1 MSDIFNNEFA
11 DISEKDWRKF
21 ALEASRPLVD
31 APADTRVSRTADFA
45 KQLEKANIAEQNAY
59 ITTQNARIDDARN
72 AEREAKASA
81 REAKASAKELTK
93 LGLPDVSE
101 QRQLPG
107 NWFDAKKATGYD
119 NLPFTEQSK
128 IYNNWLDQAHVRLV
142 TADRSK
148 AATARAELEAR
159 VPAPTKPKA
168 EWYNTDIVDK
178 MQIGYNSMIEGGA
191 KVAASY
197 MPAGDMKDSLYSA
210 AAEADA
216 KQKELRKELNPET
229 LDAEKA
235 TAFRKQEL
243 VTKYGGEDNIPAWEG
258 FKQGVSSMTQGGVLQ
273 TVGNVSQSL
282 ASSLPSVAGNAMRI
296 GGAALTATGA
306 GAVAG
311 VPLMAA
317 GTAVASLGG
326 AVATAGDV
334 GGQAY
339 DDAMALAKSRGLN
352 DADARDVAE
361 RAGRNAGAAGGVL
374 GFVEGLIGAKLGAG
388 SAVKTGLKAGA
399 KKLGIETVSEGV
411 AEGAGQVAVNATL
424 NAEGA
429 NRSLMRGVA
438 ESTAQGAIGGLGMGV
453 GGQALAS
460 VTGAEAQPTAP
471 TTAPLPTTQTGA
483 LAGTNAA
490 SAAINNAAAAAQQA
504 VASAQQAVATA
515 TATGDDAQIAAAT
528 VQLQA
533 AQAQAQAV
541 TPAESTAG
549 NDSFIE
555 RLKAASDAQDA
566 LDAAIAK
573 GDPAEIEAATAAFNT
588 AVSATNTI
596 ATQAAITPAEPTNA
610 APIADP
616 VVAERERMNGVQI
629 RDMLDKVEAI
639 PQARSDAGL
648 GDTEAFDKLKPLAGA
663 IGRADSISSA
673 QASKKPWAV
682 SIKKG
687 VSPIEALA
695 KDDTLEPAQ
704 RQAAIAV
711 LAGYKVTGTA
721 MPVYDPQGRL
731 SGRTAGDIT
740 HLNISPS
747 SAGVIR
753 LNRTLAGPATII
765 HEYAHGLTAQGL
777 RFLEASP
784 LREHKDVLKGLDAIM
799 DFLRKHPSVTKTRSG
814 QVYAASQ
821 RAELLAE
828 MLSGRVL
835 PLTSN
840 ITVQDILDTGNV
852 SPAAYRGLELLGA
865 MPVTPLR
872 ELFVKARDFVLN
884 AMGIAAAK
892 KGSVSDA
899 ILAAGDYTMEQQRK
913 GVEAEA
919 EMRKQIAAEFKKNV
933 DDSPFKNDDTDN
945 LIPGYSHLGKNADGN
960 FATSL
965 GQLTEGLQQ
974 SQPGVFA
981 AGDGTMIDPADSI
994 ASMAERPAIQQLL
1007 SDKGFDGFMTE
1018 AGEKFKLLPVRDE
1031 APQDKELAIKAMRVQ
1046 YQIQDA
1052 STSDAQRL
1060 RFLARFMEGNLAP
1073 DMQAL
1078 VNATGA
1084 GLTVR
1089 SALEA
1094 KAPWAEAVHNG
1105 QDDVLQLVATGR
1117 SDVGDGAAGQA
1128 RAVLRMFA
1136 ESGTDMP
1143 RVIKIKGLIPFDG
1156 AEALGSY
1163 DPRNHTIELSDL
1175 ADPSHVV
1182 HEYIHA
1188 ITQRG
1193 IDAMS
1198 RAKEGKGLEALM
1210 KHMITA
1216 MRTVA
1221 VRQGDTKP
1229 YALNNMHEMMA
1240 DMFKPE
1246 FLRIAAQTPIGVPS
1260 SKLARDTLA
1269 QLLGEK
1275 QGTLAAALDAIIRNI
1290 LNFIGVKTVPDN
1302 MATILA
1308 RVASQVT
1315 DESRKAVNDG
1325 VSPMDAYLRNEEVLP
1340 ALAPTSQAF
1349 KSWFGNSQVVNGD
1362 GTPRRMYTGTS
1373 VDKDFSS
1380 FKMPRNGVWFTMWP
1394 DSASDYAR
1402 DNDSKGVKYN
1412 PDTRKYD
1419 DVNTSSRVIP
1429 VYLNISNP
1437 YTMTFEDTQAVNV
1450 SNYKAAQAKLF
1461 DRLRAEGY
1469 DGVKW
1474 SPAEWV
1480 AIASPTQI
1488 KSAVGNNGNFS
1499 PASKLINEEVLP
1511 VNTAPLSQ
1519 NTLGKDIHG
1528 RIAGADYINNIAAG
1542 VNVQPS
1548 LNISRAKALMNNT
1561 TAENKALAGTWA
1573 NKLSDAVHD
1582 SQGPAKRWVQSLPIS
1597 AAARERI
1604 INILY
1609 LAPGKRDNVLN
1620 DALTKHGGNE
1630 MTKALAE
1637 IKKSTKGLTVETITS
1652 WAGHWITANHVA
1664 EKNAG
1669 LIAKRAEAHRA
1680 ALAAVSARPNDFRLQ
1695 LAAAKALQAYKD
1707 QVAAVSSTNLD
1718 AGALTPHVAGVAGG
1732 LNNAQA
1738 AALMANV
1745 ESQINVDLLKKVA
1758 EHVYDLNAFRLS
1770 LDIETGR
1777 ANPEVVGAFLN
1788 LQPQDIAELQALSD
1802 ARANGTV
1809 TEAMRASVRTLVR
1822 SEYVPMTGHPLAS
1835 IDGDDNAAFGT
1846 GAAQPNTANTYSM
1859 EGRTS
1864 GIADN
1869 GIATTMT
1876 SLIRSASFA
1885 GFADFTTGIAEAYDL
1900 MSADQRNAVGL
1911 SKESSLSG
1919 LVRSSD
1925 NMLIDGRKGNKE
1937 GYVIQDRTVLD
1948 SIRKGN
1954 VEDENSFL
1962 NLYMRPV
1969 TKAFAYLVTQA
1980 NPIFG
1985 PKNLVN
1991 DMIERSI
1998 VASTR
2003 EYYTETGNK
2012 VTIGATD
2019 IVANGAMAMSAVR
2032 RLVYGTPDYSI
2043 EADRAL
2049 RDLVD
2054 AGGMSISRDSFMR
2067 SSLQLAQQVQKS
2079 GAGTVSARS
2088 AIKYLDHK
2096 IDNYNKLFD
2105 MVSPLSSYLALRHAG
2120 VAKVDAAG
2128 GALDLMNFR
2137 KKGAHMSLFTSTIAF
2152 AQPAV
2157 TGGANMIKLLGTS
2170 KGQRIAVKALLA
2182 FTAINML
2189 AEAGADDDEGGNL
2202 LRQLP
2207 DSARNANLNF
2217 QVGGYVISVPTGFGI
2232 TRFANTVSRAGRDM
2246 YHKDNSLL
2254 KTLNDIAMQGIQPAI
2269 TPFEDTDIK
2278 DMNKKR
2284 IYEFTPTAFKPFM
2297 SVGLNVN
2304 PQGGEIDR
2312 EKWLDKNKY
2321 RHMQGSK
2328 NIAPEYRSLAAALF
2342 DYSGG
2347 MFDIT
2352 PEATSTL
2359 VRGYS
2364 LGIFKAATAE
2374 LITNPHKEEQGKDTG
2389 IPILGSLIAP
2399 VAKPLNEDAW
2409 KGQVR
2414 KAQEDMDEMHKQVEK
2429 LKADGSAEGRVAMRE
2444 LMSTPEY
2451 KLMLTFDEMDK
2462 RLRTETAAVTRNVN
2476 KKQITATAGEQ
2487 RKQDI
2492 KDRRTDEEA
2501 QFLIKW
2507 RKMKGLE

>member
-1 MSDIFNNEFA
+1 
-11 DISEKDWRKF
+11 
-21 ALEASRPLVD
+21 
-31 APADTRVSRTADFA
+31 
-45 KQLEKANIAEQNAY
+45 
-59 ITTQNARIDDARN
+59 
-72 AEREAKASA
+72 
-81 REAKASAKELTK
+81 
-93 LGLPDVSE
+93 
-101 QRQLPG
+101 
-107 NWFDAKKATGYD
+107 
-119 NLPFTEQSK
+119 
-128 IYNNWLDQAHVRLV
+128 
-142 TADRSK
+142 
-148 AATARAELEAR
+148 
-159 VPAPTKPKA
+159 
-168 EWYNTDIVDK
+168 
-178 MQIGYNSMIEGGA
+178 MIEGGA

-197 MPAGDMKDSLYSA
+197 MPAGDIKDSLYST
-210 AAEADA
+210 AAEADV

-243 VTKYGGEDNIPAWEG
+243 ITKYGGEDNIPAWEG

-317 GTAVASLGG
+317 GTAIASLGG
-326 AVATAGDV
+326 AAATAGDV

-460 VTGAEAQPTAP
+460 ATGAEAQPTAP

-490 SAAINNAAAAAQQA
+490 SAAINNVAAAAQQA
-504 VASAQQAVATA
+504 VASAQQAVSTA

-541 TPAESTAG
+541 TPAEPTAG

-573 GDPAEIEAATAAFNT
+573 GDPVEIEAATAAFNT
-588 AVSATNTI
+588 AVTATNNI
-596 ATQAAITPAEPTNA
+596 AAQAINTPAAATNA
-610 APIADP
+610 APVADP
-616 VVAERERMNGVQI
+616 VIAERERMNGVQI

-639 PQARSDAGL
+639 PQARYNAGL

-663 IGRADSISSA
+663 IGRADSLSSA
-673 QASKKPWAV
+673 QAEKKTWAMR
-682 SIKKG
+682 IKKG
-687 VSPIEALA
+687 VSPIKALA
-695 KDDTLEPAQ
+695 EDETLEPAQ

-740 HLNISPS
+740 HMNNSPS

-765 HEYAHGLTAQGL
+765 HEYAHGLTVQGL
-777 RFLEASP
+777 RFLELSP
-784 LREHKDVLKGLDAIM
+784 VREHKDVLAGLDAIM
-799 DFLRKHPSVTKTRSG
+799 DFLRKHPSVTRTRAG

-840 ITVQDILDTGNV
+840 ITVQDILDAGNV
-852 SPAAYRGLELLGA
+852 SPDAARGLELLGA

-872 ELFVKARDFVLN
+872 ELFVKARDFILN

-899 ILAAGDYTMEQQRK
+899 ILAAGDYTMEQQRR
-913 GVEAEA
+913 GVEAE
-919 EMRKQIAAEFKKNV
+919 KQTLE
-933 DDSPFKNDDTDN
+933 DTDN
-945 LIPGYSHLGKNADGN
+945 LIPGFTHLGKNADGN

-965 GQLTEGLQQ
+965 EQLTEGLQQ
-974 SQPGVFA
+974 PQPGVFA
-981 AGDGTMIDPADSI
+981 TSDGTMIDPADSI

-1007 SDKGFDGFMTE
+1007 LDKGFDGFTTE
-1018 AGEKFKLLPVRDE
+1018 AGEKFKLLAVRDE

-1094 KAPWAEAVHNG
+1094 QAPWAEAVHNG

-1117 SDVGDGAAGQA
+1117 TDVGDGAAGQA

-1143 RVIKIKGLIPFDG
+1143 RIIKIKGLIPFDG

-1221 VRQGDTKP
+1221 VRQGDAKP

-1275 QGTLAAALDAIIRNI
+1275 QGTLATALDAIIRNI

-1315 DESRKAVNDG
+1315 DEARKAVNDG
-1325 VSPMDAYLRNEEVLP
+1325 MSPMEAFMRNEEVLP
-1340 ALAPTSQAF
+1340 VLTPASQAF
-1349 KSWFGNSQVVNGD
+1349 KSWFGNSQVINDD
-1362 GTPRRMYTGTS
+1362 GTARRMYTGTS

-1499 PASKLINEEVLP
+1499 PASKFINEEVLP
-1511 VNTAPLSQ
+1511 VNTVPLSK

-1528 RIAGADYINNIAAG
+1528 RIAGADYIKNIAAG

-1548 LNISRAKALMNNT
+1548 LNISRAKAL
-1561 TAENKALAGTWA
+1561 A
-1573 NKLSDAVHD
+1573 
-1582 SQGPAKRWVQSLPIS
+1582 
-1597 AAARERI
+1597 
-1604 INILY
+1604 
-1609 LAPGKRDNVLN
+1609 
-1620 DALTKHGGNE
+1620 
-1630 MTKALAE
+1630 
-1637 IKKSTKGLTVETITS
+1637 
-1652 WAGHWITANHVA
+1652 
-1664 EKNAG
+1664 
-1669 LIAKRAEAHRA
+1669 
-1680 ALAAVSARPNDFRLQ
+1680 
-1695 LAAAKALQAYKD
+1695 
-1707 QVAAVSSTNLD
+1707 
-1718 AGALTPHVAGVAGG
+1718 
-1732 LNNAQA
+1732 
-1738 AALMANV
+1738 
-1745 ESQINVDLLKKVA
+1745 
-1758 EHVYDLNAFRLS
+1758 
-1770 LDIETGR
+1770 
-1777 ANPEVVGAFLN
+1777 
-1788 LQPQDIAELQALSD
+1788 
-1802 ARANGTV
+1802 
-1809 TEAMRASVRTLVR
+1809 
-1822 SEYVPMTGHPLAS
+1822 
-1835 IDGDDNAAFGT
+1835 
-1846 GAAQPNTANTYSM
+1846 
-1859 EGRTS
+1859 
-1864 GIADN
+1864 
-1869 GIATTMT
+1869 
-1876 SLIRSASFA
+1876 
-1885 GFADFTTGIAEAYDL
+1885 
-1900 MSADQRNAVGL
+1900 
-1911 SKESSLSG
+1911 
-1919 LVRSSD
+1919 
-1925 NMLIDGRKGNKE
+1925 
-1937 GYVIQDRTVLD
+1937 VIQ
-1948 SIRKGN
+1948 
-1954 VEDENSFL
+1954 
-1962 NLYMRPV
+1962 
-1969 TKAFAYLVTQA
+1969 
-1980 NPIFG
+1980 
-1985 PKNLVN
+1985 
-1991 DMIERSI
+1991 
-1998 VASTR
+1998 
-2003 EYYTETGNK
+2003 
-2012 VTIGATD
+2012 
-2019 IVANGAMAMSAVR
+2019 
-2032 RLVYGTPDYSI
+2032 
-2043 EADRAL
+2043 
-2049 RDLVD
+2049 
-2054 AGGMSISRDSFMR
+2054 
-2067 SSLQLAQQVQKS
+2067 
-2079 GAGTVSARS
+2079 
-2088 AIKYLDHK
+2088 
-2096 IDNYNKLFD
+2096 
-2105 MVSPLSSYLALRHAG
+2105 
-2120 VAKVDAAG
+2120 
-2128 GALDLMNFR
+2128 
-2137 KKGAHMSLFTSTIAF
+2137 
-2152 AQPAV
+2152 
-2157 TGGANMIKLLGTS
+2157 
-2170 KGQRIAVKALLA
+2170 
-2182 FTAINML
+2182 
-2189 AEAGADDDEGGNL
+2189 
-2202 LRQLP
+2202 
-2207 DSARNANLNF
+2207 
-2217 QVGGYVISVPTGFGI
+2217 
-2232 TRFANTVSRAGRDM
+2232 
-2246 YHKDNSLL
+2246 
-2254 KTLNDIAMQGIQPAI
+2254 
-2269 TPFEDTDIK
+2269 
-2278 DMNKKR
+2278 
-2284 IYEFTPTAFKPFM
+2284 
-2297 SVGLNVN
+2297 
-2304 PQGGEIDR
+2304 
-2312 EKWLDKNKY
+2312 
-2321 RHMQGSK
+2321 
-2328 NIAPEYRSLAAALF
+2328 
-2342 DYSGG
+2342 
-2347 MFDIT
+2347 
-2352 PEATSTL
+2352 
-2359 VRGYS
+2359 
-2364 LGIFKAATAE
+2364 
-2374 LITNPHKEEQGKDTG
+2374 
-2389 IPILGSLIAP
+2389 
-2399 VAKPLNEDAW
+2399 
-2409 KGQVR
+2409 
-2414 KAQEDMDEMHKQVEK
+2414 
-2429 LKADGSAEGRVAMRE
+2429 
-2444 LMSTPEY
+2444 
-2451 KLMLTFDEMDK
+2451 
-2462 RLRTETAAVTRNVN
+2462 
-2476 KKQITATAGEQ
+2476 
-2487 RKQDI
+2487 
-2492 KDRRTDEEA
+2492 
-2501 QFLIKW
+2501 
-2507 RKMKGLE
+2507 